1 MNRNTLFLISSI
13 TLGILLLL
21 LISSR
26 YTNNKIETAEKDR
39 REIYVLQ
46 EIIDSTNNEH
56 PVINKALEGKVIVLN
71 VWATWC
77 KPCRKEIPEL
87 NKLVND
93 FKRDNILFI
102 AIDDRDSTK
111 EVKIMKEK
119 NIQFD
124 YQLLFDQED
133 LIDLIYSFKLEHE
146 IRALPLNM
154 VINKNGKI
162 EVFYIGYKPEKLQEI
177 RDYLASI
184 TSNEN

>member
-77 KPCRKEIPEL
+77 KPCRKEIP
-87 NKLVND
+87 
-93 FKRDNILFI
+93 
-102 AIDDRDSTK
+102 
-111 EVKIMKEK
+111 
-119 NIQFD
+119 
-124 YQLLFDQED
+124 
-133 LIDLIYSFKLEHE
+133 
-146 IRALPLNM
+146 
-154 VINKNGKI
+154 
-162 EVFYIGYKPEKLQEI
+162 
-177 RDYLASI
+177 
-184 TSNEN
+184 